1 MSYKKISL
9 SVAASLILGTF
20 ASAQTASQPSSEFAP
35 NSIIAYFSEDG
46 TLLPTRNGSEYYRYF
61 KEIVSGCYLV
71 QDFYSTNDQKQTDPV
86 CFTDPTELQSWFPQ
100 SMQGPLIFWDIQGNK
115 MQEGYSQQDGG
126 ASGHWKTWDAYG
138 NMSNYELING
148 EVVASYFDSEGNR
161 QAMPVAG
168 GTFRTIL
175 DQDPETGE
183 YLVADYFT
191 DSRTRQMDPVIIKR
205 EDLLSWDIQYR
216 NGTYTYYNDE
226 GDLVTLEQ
234 YNDGKLNGT
243 VTNWYDGIY
252 PAQKFDEM
260 HFTDGQQDGL
270 YVRWYANGYPKI
282 KVSLVNNDIASMEC
296 WTDEFEALDSAQCP
310 ALFDEYS
317 YDAVE
322 AMEATPALE
331 ENGTET
337 APIEIIIPEK
347 EMIIDENGDVLEIEA
362 AEDAEISGDNATVIF
377 PQDIVEEAVEAETA
391 PAEPETEGKKLLKS
405 IKNIMNAL

>member
-1 MSYKKISL
+1 MSYKKISI
-9 SVAASLILGTF
+9 SIAASLILGTF
-20 ASAQTASQPSSEFAP
+20 ASAQTASQPSSEFSP

-71 QDFYSTNDQKQTDPV
+71 QDFYSVNDQKQTDPI

-126 ASGHWKTWDAYG
+126 KSGHWKAWDSYG
-138 NMSNYELING
+138 NISNYELING
-148 EVVASYFDSEGNR
+148 EVIVSYFDSEGNR
-161 QAMPVAG
+161 QAMPIAG

-175 DQDPETGE
+175 DHNPETSE

-191 DSRTRQMDPVIIKR
+191 DSRMRQMDPVIIQR
-205 EDLLSWDIQYR
+205 EDLLRWDIQYR
-216 NGTYTYYNDE
+216 NGSYAYYNDE
-226 GDLVTLEQ
+226 GDLTTLEQ
-234 YNDGKLNGT
+234 YYDGKLNGT
-243 VTNWYDGIY
+243 TTNWYTNTF

-270 YVRWYANGYPKI
+270 YIRWYPNGYPKI

-296 WTDEFEALDSAQCP
+296 WTDEFETLDSTQCP
-310 ALFDEYS
+310 ALFNEYS
-317 YDAVE
+317 YDAIDAV
-322 AMEATPALE
+322 PVIE

-347 EMIIDENGDVLEIEA
+347 ETIIDENGDMLEMETTT
-362 AEDAEISGDNATVIF
+362 DAEILGDNAIVIF
-377 PQDIVEEAVEAETA
+377 PQDEETDFVIEQ
-391 PAEPETEGKKLLKS
+391 EPETEGKKLLKS